1 MLQVGSRCKD
11 WEKSQ
16 EESKRRVRGSSR
28 FACAC
33 CPWGVNLW
41 RLQLPPHCG
50 VDAPTRACFAGRKC
64 LLILMWC
71 LFLFLPK
78 GHSASWGHFSR
89 TPEENS
95 EQYPGDESTDE
106 PNSVCGGLI
115 DMCPPTPLPCGP
127 APLCPCMSELQF
139 LSVLHGPE
147 TGSCSEDHGNRK
159 KRPVINNEKSPR
171 ASRI

>member
-1 MLQVGSRCKD
+1 MQRLG
-11 WEKSQ
+11 EKPGRV
-16 EESKRRVRGSSR
+16 EEKGQRFQQICMCLLPLWSKSVETS
-28 FACAC
+28 A
-33 CPWGVNLW
+33 PTTLWG
-41 RLQLPPHCG
+41 
-50 VDAPTRACFAGRKC
+50 DAPTRACFAGRKC

>member
-1 MLQVGSRCKD
+1 MFTCI
-11 WEKSQ
+11 
-16 EESKRRVRGSSR
+16 
-28 FACAC
+28 C
-33 CPWGVNLW
+33 CIYGINLW
-41 RLQLPPHCG
+41 RLSSLHTVLQRHG
-50 VDAPTRACFAGRKC
+50 RTRACSAVRKC
-64 LLILMWC
+64 LLIFMWC

-115 DMCPPTPLPCGP
+115 ATCPPAPLPWGP

-159 KRPVINNEKSPR
+159 KRLVIRNETLPR
-171 ASRI
+171 ASSI